1 MQVVSNRSLYLN
13 YSSIRVYAIMRLS
26 FLEKSRVVSLEL
38 DLHIW
43 SNSYSP
49 MDQTDFIWKISDHM
63 SVDFTLESRLLL
75 RFTPSLGIVAY
86 MLVTKSRVF
95 VARWRYY
102 GINAKEFV
110 QIFAPLF
117 NEFLGRF
124 VKLTV
129 CYAAQHIDICY
140 LINFGFYLRSLLLL
154 SMLNAEDL
162 V

>member
-1 MQVVSNRSLYLN
+1 
-13 YSSIRVYAIMRLS
+13 
-26 FLEKSRVVSLEL
+26 
-38 DLHIW
+38 
-43 SNSYSP
+43 
-49 MDQTDFIWKISDHM
+49 M

-95 VARWRYY
+95 AARLRYY

-117 NEFLGRF
+117 NELLGRF